1 MGGFLLG
8 CAHYSAFGAIVKQKY
23 RTPASYLIT
32 AFICIIRPAQY
43 FQTADRGK
51 VVARFLIQF
60 AHIIGMFL
68 RQDDM
73 FQPNETGR
81 ARVLFMHFLHLR
93 GPFQDSSYQ
102 MGNRPRR
109 NAVFTGKIFL
119 LTAVLIPAG
128 TVGTTTQFWS
138 NLQNSYESKAQR
150 SNEPV
155 LS

>member
-1 MGGFLLG
+1 
-8 CAHYSAFGAIVKQKY
+8 
-23 RTPASYLIT
+23 
-32 AFICIIRPAQY
+32 
-43 FQTADRGK
+43 
-51 VVARFLIQF
+51 
-60 AHIIGMFL
+60 MFL

-81 ARVLFMHFLHLR
+81 ERVLFMHFLHLR
-93 GPFQDSSYQ
+93 GPFQDASYQ